1 MLNINTIKTLLL
13 LFIFFSLSL
22 TLSACSSG
30 RYQLTHDSIPERLPN
45 VAELKDALPRAEA
58 KSRGG
63 NKDYQV
69 FGKDYQ
75 VLASAHNFE
84 QTGQAS
90 WYGNKF
96 HGHLTSNGE
105 IYDMYAMS
113 AAHKSLPLP
122 TYLKVTNL
130 SNKKSV
136 IVRVNDRG
144 PFHQSRIIDLSYS
157 AAYKLDM
164 HKQGTA
170 QVNISAITDFN
181 DTLTIPKSRNT
192 SLEKKAI
199 TASTIEVSHAV
210 TANKPSTKLSSK
222 LSSKP
227 TKILATPY
235 IQVFATS
242 KKTLAENTT
251 KQLIIKYKHA
261 SHYSLH
267 QGIYRIQIGPIA
279 DINTL
284 NELLLTLKA
293 NGYPNAFPK
302 SAM

>member
-210 TANKPSTKLSSK
+210 TANKPSTKP
-222 LSSKP
+222 SSKP

-302 SAM
+302 SSI